1 MLNHGIRDLLSHYY
15 FTHSILDFEIYRTAL
30 SVHHID
36 RIRST
41 RMTKQHERNHL
52 SVLCDQL
59 KTLSRVKVHF
69 FTSQA

>member
-1 MLNHGIRDLLSHYY
+1 MLNHRIRDLLSHYY
-15 FTHSILDFEIYRTAL
+15 FTHLILDCKIYRTAL

>member
-1 MLNHGIRDLLSHYY
+1 MLNHRIRNLLTHYY
-15 FTHSILDFEIYRTAL
+15 FTHSILDSKIYRAAL